1 MVRQVQQQL
10 NKYPI
15 EVSFVIQPDKRDI
28 YDEFQKQIGVLE
40 QIPLTKSASLTI
52 EKGLIEIEKG
62 DITKQMVIT
71 LFY

>member
-1 MVRQVQQQL
+1 LVRQVQQQL

-15 EVSFVIQPDKRDI
+15 EVLFVIQPDKKDI
-28 YDEFQKQIGVLE
+28 YDEFQKQIDTLE
-40 QIPLTKSASLTI
+40 QIPLTKSASLII

-71 LFY
+71 FFL